1 MEEIKYTLKQIINNT
16 AYIEF
21 ENGKTTLL
29 NIENDQIIGDIGMYK
44 VITNQEKQLFI
55 QVKSEGSKRIVNI
68 YDASKGEF
76 VIFGWELMLQIEDDY
91 SRMAVKSPIDG
102 KIQLFDCSRNYITY
116 QTGEQSDRDDNNQI
130 EQLNNDYYIIHKKN
144 VCDIVQISQDKK
156 ITIKV
161 ENCKII
167 EKKNDYLIYCKDGK
181 YGAFPFDICQEP
193 SIPPIYDSI
202 STVNRGTPIT
212 FASLKQG
219 NDYFLARI
227 YNDQDQ
233 TKRTILN
240 RSPYKRIDFLQ
251 DIMVLNSSYHISIY
265 DYNWNLLQEYSKDIE
280 IKELK
285 NAENKYLYCID
296 GSFYVYNAI
305 EKKLKEVHTREV
317 RVYTT
322 IYETDTHFYTL
333 RGYDKE
339 SCKSFCERIES
350 LPEEEAKR
358 ILNQMSDPKIL
369 QRDYPTL
376 SLVKQKKL

>member
-21 ENGKTTLL
+21 GNGKTALL
-29 NIENDQIIGDIGMYK
+29 NIENDQIIGNIGMYT
-44 VITNQEKQLFI
+44 VITKPEKQLFI

-76 VIFGWELMLQIEDDY
+76 VFFGWELMLQVEDNY
-91 SRMAVKSPIDG
+91 SRMALKSPIDG
-102 KIQLFDCSRNYITY
+102 KIQLFDCESYKATY
-116 QTGEQSDRDDNNQI
+116 QTKKQSVVYDPKENHFYPQGFKPDERI
-130 EQLNNDYYIIHKKN
+130 E
-144 VCDIVQISQDKK
+144 
-156 ITIKV
+156 
-161 ENCKII
+161 
-167 EKKNDYLIYCKDGK
+167 
-181 YGAFPFDICQEP
+181 
-193 SIPPIYDSI
+193 
-202 STVNRGTPIT
+202 
-212 FASLKQG
+212 
-219 NDYFLARI
+219 
-227 YNDQDQ
+227 
-233 TKRTILN
+233 
-240 RSPYKRIDFLQ
+240 FLQ
-251 DIMVLNSSYHISIY
+251 DIVVFQNQGKIVIY
-265 DYNWNLLQEYSKDIE
+265 DYNGTQLKEYSKDIE
-280 IKELK
+280 IKEFK